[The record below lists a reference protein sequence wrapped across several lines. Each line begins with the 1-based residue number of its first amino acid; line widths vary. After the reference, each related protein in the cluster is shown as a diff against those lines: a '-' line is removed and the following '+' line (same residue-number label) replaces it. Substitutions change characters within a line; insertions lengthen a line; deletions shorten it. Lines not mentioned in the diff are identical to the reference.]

1 MIYVKIYHVFWV
13 HQPETA
19 SNVSGLDLKK
29 RGSNSRITA
38 EELLLNVGKAK
49 AVGIPKKAGLKK
61 SQLLQ
66 RRSWSEIVYVSV
78 NG

>member
-1 MIYVKIYHVFWV
+1 MIYVKIYHVYWA
-13 HQPETA
+13 HQLETA

-29 RGSNSRITA
+29 TWFQLQDIA

-66 RRSWSEIVYVSV
+66 RRS
-78 NG
+78 